1 MSALAPTLERFFTQ
15 RLLSERRVSPN
26 TVAAYR
32 DTFRLLLAFVAETTG
47 TAPSQLDLADLD
59 ADLIATF
66 LAHLEHE
73 RGNSVRTRNA
83 RLAAI
88 RSMFR
93 FAAMRHPEHA
103 QLIQRILAIP
113 AKRTERTEV
122 SFLTPGEVDAL
133 LAAPDRTTR
142 LGRRDHAWL
151 VLTAQTGL
159 RVSETLGLRI
169 ADVCLDSGAHV
180 RCHGKGRKERVTP
193 LTVLTAAVLRVWL
206 RERGGEAH
214 EPLFPSLHGRR
225 LSRDAVERIVSKHTR
240 VAARKCPSLNG
251 KRVTPHV
258 LRHYIE
264 CMTMSGNQAT
274 GTILID
280 EDSFVGEHPEPIT
293 RHSLGR
299 AIGY

>member
-1 MSALAPTLERFFTQ
+1 MSALAPTLEKFFTQ

-32 DTFRLLLAFVAETTG
+32 DTFRLLLAFVAHTTG
-47 TAPSQLDLADLD
+47 TAPSQLDLAALD

-66 LAHLEHE
+66 LEHLE
-73 RGNSVRTRNA
+73 RDRANSVRTRNA

-88 RSMFR
+88 RSLFR

-159 RVSETLGLRI
+159 RVSETLGLRT

-180 RCHGKGRKERVTP
+180 RCHGKGRKERDTP
-193 LTVLTAAVLRVWL
+193 LTVLTRLRQL
-206 RERGGEAH
+206 G
-214 EPLFPSLHGRR
+214 PLTDDNLLIF
-225 LSRDAVERIVSKHTR
+225 RDR
-240 VAARKCPSLNG
+240 
-251 KRVTPHV
+251 TPKG
-258 LRHYIE
+258 RHYTE
-264 CMTMSGNQAT
+264 RPRDPPTGLQDSSFGAGCFGNAK
-274 GTILID
+274 
-280 EDSFVGEHPEPIT
+280 S
-293 RHSLGR
+293 S
-299 AIGY
+299 

>member
-32 DTFRLLLAFVAETTG
+32 DTFRLLLAFVAETIG
-47 TAPSQLDLADLD
+47 TARSHLDFADLGP
-59 ADLIATF
+59 DLIATF
-66 LAHLEHE
+66 LDHLERD

-122 SFLTPGEVDAL
+122 SFLTTGEVDAL
-133 LAAPDRTTR
+133 LAAPNRTTR

-180 RCHGKGRKERVTP
+180 RCHGDGRKERVTP
-193 LTVLTAAVLRVWL
+193 LTGQTAAVLRVCPNQPFGSSGPISDG
-206 RERGGEAH
+206 EVAHSSNGG
-214 EPLFPSLHGRR
+214 GR
-225 LSRDAVERIVSKHTR
+225 V
-240 VAARKCPSLNG
+240 
-251 KRVTPHV
+251 
-258 LRHYIE
+258 
-264 CMTMSGNQAT
+264 
-274 GTILID
+274 
-280 EDSFVGEHPEPIT
+280 
-293 RHSLGR
+293 R
-299 AIGY
+299 AKS